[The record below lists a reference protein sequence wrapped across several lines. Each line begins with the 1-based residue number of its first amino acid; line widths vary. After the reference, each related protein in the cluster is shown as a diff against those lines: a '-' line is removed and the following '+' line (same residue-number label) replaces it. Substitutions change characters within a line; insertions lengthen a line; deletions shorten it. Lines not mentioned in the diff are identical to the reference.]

1 MCTANIYN
9 IIYIFFNLSTHAT
22 DEVKDDDRN
31 RHEDMKLIEMYL
43 LSGIELLAIKC

>member
-1 MCTANIYN
+1 MCTADIYN

-31 RHEDMKLIEMYL
+31 RHEHMKLIERHL
-43 LSGIELLAIKC
+43 LSGIEPLVIKC